1 MCAAVSSG
9 AKDIQNDPMM
19 HVDENVMI
27 NLNIIKAASLNSVKK
42 FIFLSSNVV
51 YPNSK
56 KPMSEE
62 NMNYSLFNKYFY
74 VGWMKIFF
82 RKSM

>member
-27 NLNIIKAASLNSVKK
+27 NLNIIKAASLNSVK
-42 FIFLSSNVV
+42 
-51 YPNSK
+51 NS
-56 KPMSEE
+56 
-62 NMNYSLFNKYFY
+62 
-74 VGWMKIFF
+74 FF
-82 RKSM
+82 